1 MKKVLNIL
9 LAVLLIIA
17 CSFSVVAC
25 SNPSEKKTKTGLVY
39 TKVDGNYEI
48 VKFVDD
54 GKTLDSEGTLTI
66 EIEGVTEGI
75 KIRKNAF
82 VGNSTVKK
90 IIVSSSVS
98 EIEKGA
104 FAKMNALEV
113 LVVPFI
119 GRFANS
125 DVEFKESGSATAS
138 EKKAVDAERTIAHFF
153 GEEVYDNGVSQT
165 ISYGAGTVTCY
176 MPSSL
181 NNVVVNASS
190 TYSIPWCA
198 FSGATKLEKI
208 SLLGDIDAIG
218 ENAFENTRIAEIKI
232 PASVKTIHE
241 NAFLNSNV
249 KSVKFVSGA
258 SVELLKNAFF
268 GCNNLNYLGLED
280 IVANSFIDLTVFS
293 DIEEKALDT
302 QNGANESVV
311 KTYRVTNPKNFD
323 LSSIFGKTAYQQET
337 AN

>member
-9 LAVLLIIA
+9 LAILLIIA

-25 SNPSEKKTKTGLVY
+25 SNPNQKNAKSGLVY
-39 TKVDGNYEI
+39 TKVDGHYEI

-66 EIEGVTEGI
+66 AIEGVTEGI

-82 VGNSTVKK
+82 VGNSTIKK

-125 DVEFKESGSATAS
+125 DTYYKESASATAS
-138 EKKAVDAERTIAHFF
+138 EKKAVNSERTIAHFF
-153 GEEVYDNGVSQT
+153 GDEIYDNGVSQT
-165 ISYGAGTVTCY
+165 ISSGKDVVTCY
-176 MPSSL
+176 MPSSF

-218 ENAFENTRIAEIKI
+218 ENAFENTRITEIKI
-232 PASVKTIHE
+232 PATVKTIYK
-241 NAFLNSNV
+241 NAFLNS
-249 KSVKFVSGA
+249 SVKTVNFANGA
-258 SVELLKNAFF
+258 SVELLQKAFF
-268 GCNNLNYLGLED
+268 GCNKLNYLGLEGST
-280 IVANSFIDLTVFS
+280 ANSFIDLTVFS